1 MESFTRT
8 EDKDEKEQTLNL
20 ITHVSVQKACEH
32 DSHALM
38 PAIEDTQSRALG
50 PKAILADTLYGGDD
64 NVQAAKAAQV
74 ELIAPTFKG
83 SKSGTSGLTDFKF
96 DDNGYITACPAG
108 HSPEKVKH
116 KKKKN
121 RYSAYFGLD
130 HCTTCPHVG
139 HCPAQAGKKNY
150 YVRYIDKDYRLAVR
164 RAMEKSEEFI
174 DVYRWRAGIESTMN
188 QYNQLTGVKRL
199 RVRGIK
205 AVRYCAT
212 LKAAGLNLLR
222 AAAVRRAHMRA
233 QGTGMGRLAPFY
245 MPCLLFKELFIRF
258 MAKLGSFFF
267 AQPRWADSYSKLAA

>member
-20 ITHVSVQKACEH
+20 ITHVSLQKACEH
-32 DSHALM
+32 DSNALM
-38 PAIEDTQSRALG
+38 PAIEDTQGRALN
-50 PKAILADTLYGGDD
+50 PKTVLGDTLYGSDD

-83 SKSGTSGLTDFKF
+83 GISGTSGLTDFKF
-96 DDNGYITACPAG
+96 DNNGYITACPAG
-108 HSPEKVKH
+108 HSPKKVKH
-116 KKKKN
+116 KKKNN

-130 HCTTCPHVG
+130 HCTTCPHVE
-139 HCPAQAGKKNY
+139 HCPAQPGKKNY

-164 RAMEKSEEFI
+164 RAMEKREEFI
-174 DVYRWRAGIESTMN
+174 DVYRWRAGVEATMN
-188 QYNQLTGVKRL
+188 QYNQLTGIKRL

-222 AAAVRRAHMRA
+222 AAAVRRARMRA
-233 QGTGMGRLAPFY
+233 QGTVMGRLSPFCT
-245 MPCLLFKELFIRF
+245 PFSLFKELFIHF
-258 MAKLGSFFF
+258 ITKLGSFFF